1 MFGYIVVNRPE
12 LKLREYD
19 RYQEYY
25 CGLCRGLRG
34 EYGAVGQLSLSFD
47 ITFLGILLTALYE
60 PETAEKK
67 CRCMVHPLQKKTFLE
82 NACLTYAA
90 QMNLLLTY
98 YKCADDWQD
107 EKKLT
112 GFLYEHL
119 IQADI
124 VKLENL
130 YPEKCECI
138 RECLLKTR
146 RYEKYFSGRKINEKA
161 LDAIAGQSG
170 RMMAEVFAWR
180 RDEWEQELRTLGFY
194 IGKYIYLLDAYD
206 DLEQDEKKHC
216 FNPLESFKN
225 RDGFDEWVHGQLLML
240 ATAAAK
246 TFEQLPILTDA
257 ELLRNILYAGIW
269 TRFLKAKEDKTKAAH
284 VQCRHEKE
292 ICFRRLHR
300 AEIAERSVGKDD
312 GSVSDTGR

>member
-12 LKLREYD
+12 LKIREYD

-25 CGLCRGLRG
+25 CGLCRALRK
-34 EYGAVGQLSLSFD
+34 EYGAVGQISLSFD

-67 CRCMVHPLQKKTFLE
+67 CRCMVHPLQKKAFLE
-82 NACLTYAA
+82 NPCLTYAA
-90 QMNLLLTY
+90 HMNLLLTY
-98 YKCADDWQD
+98 YKCVDDWQD

-119 IQADI
+119 IHADI
-124 VKLENL
+124 RKLEAL
-130 YPEKCECI
+130 YPEKCERI

-146 RYEKYFSGRKINEKA
+146 HYEKHFDGHNLNEKA

-206 DLEQDEKKHC
+206 DLERDQKKHC

-225 RDGFDEWVHGQLLML
+225 RAGFDDWVHSQLLML

-246 TFEQLPILTDA
+246 VFEQLPILTDA

-269 TRFLKAKEDKTKAAH
+269 TRFLKAKEDKNKIAHAQSAH
-284 VQCRHEKE
+284 VSGFQPCDPHGPETT
-292 ICFRRLHR
+292 
-300 AEIAERSVGKDD
+300 ERSVGKDD
-312 GSVSDTGR
+312 GPVSDTGR